1 MVKPNLNNEFNGQ
14 LKSAHNLLSKGRLN
28 DALISYLEILKLSP
42 SHIEALSFALTI
54 CESQSNFLLAKNL
67 LLNARIANPN
77 SYDILNNLGKVYDI
91 LGDFNLAI
99 NCYQDA
105 ILLAPD
111 NGEAHL
117 NLGNTFFQ
125 LEQFEHAL
133 ISYEKA
139 NSLNPNDCDGYFNL
153 GNTYNQ
159 VGKKSEALLCYE
171 KALQIN
177 KNHADSM
184 VNQGSILSQLQRYD
198 DALKSFNKALAINP
212 RNAEGWLNKGVTLS
226 TLQFPVEALKCFELA
241 IKFNPTSVDAW
252 SNKGNALFSIKDY
265 INSISA
271 YEKAIALN
279 NQMEFLLGNLAY
291 TKLIVADW
299 QDYEQTLGLITEE
312 VELGR
317 PVIFPFAFLAMID
330 SPKMQR
336 MVARIWS
343 SHMQENH
350 KPLASFNTYNNSRI
364 RIGYFSADFYDHA
377 TAYLMSEFFE
387 LHDRNQFEI
396 YAFSFGPNLNDQ
408 SSGRLKAAFD
418 HFIDVSN
425 FSDEEVALKSREL
438 KIDIA
443 VDLKGYTKGFRTGI
457 FSCRAAPIQVNYL
470 GYPGTM
476 ATDCI
481 DYIIADKVLIP
492 DRNKIF
498 FDEKIVFLP
507 NCYQVN
513 DTKKTVSQNV
523 TTRADHGLPESGF
536 VFCCFNNNYKITPSI
551 FDSWARILEKVDN
564 SVLWLL
570 NDNQWAKENLFKEG
584 LARGIEE
591 ARLIFAERIDLP
603 DHLARHKLADL
614 FLDTTPYNAHTTTSD
629 ALWLGLPVIT
639 LIGDSF
645 PSRVAASLLN
655 SMGMP
660 DLITE
665 TQVEYESLAI
675 EIANDPSKLSSLK
688 LRLRENRYTHPL
700 FNTPL
705 ITSNIENAY
714 LQMFNL
720 NQSGLSP
727 RDIYIEI

>member
-1 MVKPNLNNEFNGQ
+1 MVKPNLNNEFNSQ
-14 LKSAHNLLSKGRLN
+14 LKSAHRLLIEGRLN
-28 DALISYLEILKLSP
+28 DALISYLNILMSSP
-42 SHIEALSFALTI
+42 SHIEALSHALTI
-54 CESQSNFLLAKNL
+54 CESQANFLLAKNL

-91 LGDFNLAI
+91 LGDFDLAV

-105 ILLAPD
+105 ILLSPG

-125 LEQFEHAL
+125 LEQFEFAL
-133 ISYEKA
+133 ISYQKA
-139 NSLNPNDCDGYFNL
+139 NSLNPNDSDGYFNL

-159 VGKKSEALLCYE
+159 IGEKSEALLCYE
-171 KALQIN
+171 KALLLN
-177 KNHADSM
+177 ENHADSM
-184 VNQGSILSQLQRYD
+184 INQGSILSQLQRYD
-198 DALKSFNKALAINP
+198 DALKSFEKALSINP
-212 RNAEGWLNKGVTLS
+212 YNAEGWLNKGVLLS
-226 TLQFPVEALKCFELA
+226 TLQLPVEALKCFELA
-241 IKFNPTSVDAW
+241 IKFNPISVDAW

-265 INSISA
+265 INSIAA
-271 YEKAIALN
+271 YENAIALDD
-279 NQMEFLLGNLAY
+279 QMEFLLGNLAY
-291 TKLIVADW
+291 TKLIVANW
-299 QDYEQTLGLITEE
+299 KDYEQSLRLIIEE
-312 VELGR
+312 VGLGK
-317 PVIFPFAFLAMID
+317 PVIFPFAFLAMVD
-330 SPKMQR
+330 SPKMQQ

-343 SHMQENH
+343 SHMQANH
-350 KPLASFNTYNNSRI
+350 KLLTCLNKNNNSRI

-408 SSGRLKAAFD
+408 SSVRLKAAFD

-457 FSCRAAPIQVNYL
+457 FSYRAAPIQVNYL

-492 DRNKIF
+492 DYNKIF

-513 DTKKTVSQNV
+513 DTKKTVSQNI
-523 TTRADHGLPESGF
+523 TTRTDHCLPESGF
-536 VFCCFNNNYKITPSI
+536 VFCCFNNNYKITPPI

-570 NDNQWAKENLFKEG
+570 SDNHWAKENLLKEG

-591 ARLIFAERIDLP
+591 ARLVFADRIELSE
-603 DHLARHKLADL
+603 HLARHKLADL

-665 TQVEYESLAI
+665 TQAEYESLAI
-675 EIANDPSKLSSLK
+675 EIANDPSKLNALK
-688 LRLRENRYTHPL
+688 LRLRENRSTHPL

-705 ITSNIENAY
+705 ITSNIEDAY
-714 LQMFNL
+714 LQMFKL
-720 NQSGLSP
+720 HQSDLPPS
-727 RDIYIEI
+727 DIYVKI